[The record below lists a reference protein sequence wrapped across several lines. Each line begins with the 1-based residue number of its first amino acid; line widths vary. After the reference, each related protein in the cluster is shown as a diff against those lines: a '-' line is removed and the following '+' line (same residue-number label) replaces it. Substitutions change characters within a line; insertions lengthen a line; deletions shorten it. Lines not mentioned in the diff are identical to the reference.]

1 MKKIHYTDRY
11 LLNPYHP
18 VTVFVIGAG
27 GTGSQVATG
36 LARMSVAL
44 QALGHP
50 GLHVTVFDPDT
61 VTEANIGRQLFSG
74 SELGLK
80 VLGYGEDKTP
90 VSLVR
95 SCSVFLY
102 ADRKENKVSD
112 NTPEFFIRR
121 DMEYFDKA
129 FEQAADGKG
138 EVSLSLIGGALKKM
152 MPKFK
157 VRRYGCKTLGK
168 LYERLDRYELVMT
181 DKGVASAVRLK
192 D

>member
-1 MKKIHYTDRY
+1 M
-11 LLNPYHP
+11 
-18 VTVFVIGAG
+18 VTVMVRNMVMAMVTNAFSTDIKAEFKDDEEPRKV
-27 GTGSQVATG
+27 
-36 LARMSVAL
+36 SVA
-44 QALGHP
+44 
-50 GLHVTVFDPDT
+50 
-61 VTEANIGRQLFSG
+61 GRMMSRR
-74 SELGLK
+74 
-80 VLGYGEDKTP
+80 VMGYGEDKTP

-102 ADRKENKVSD
+102 ADRKESKAEE

-129 FEQAADGKG
+129 FEQAADGKE

-181 DKGVASAVRLK
+181 EKGVASAVRMK
-192 D
+192 GRAVRQE